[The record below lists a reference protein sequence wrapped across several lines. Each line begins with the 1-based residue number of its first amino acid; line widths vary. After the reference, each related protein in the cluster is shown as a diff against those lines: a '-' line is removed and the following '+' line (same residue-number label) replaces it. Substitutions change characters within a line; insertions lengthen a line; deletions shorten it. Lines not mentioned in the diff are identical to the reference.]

1 MPGQEKCN
9 CRKERGE
16 QSSLRRWA
24 SDWVSGKGSAVT
36 VSQFPLMFP
45 PPDDGPSL
53 SMSRFF
59 LPHLVVV
66 RSHMNSPGQAPVSLG
81 RQETKT
87 IVLLSLCFNFTLYCG
102 YIVCGR
108 ISHFFGH
115 IFSIMIITNSII
127 IAIFIMII

>member
-45 PPDDGPSL
+45 PPGDGPSL

-59 LPHLVVV
+59 LPHFSCCQK
-66 RSHMNSPGQAPVSLG
+66 SHEQPKAGSCQ
-81 RQETKT
+81 
-87 IVLLSLCFNFTLYCG
+87 
-102 YIVCGR
+102 
-108 ISHFFGH
+108 FGA
-115 IFSIMIITNSII
+115 SGK
-127 IAIFIMII
+127 

>member
-16 QSSLRRWA
+16 QSSLRRRA

-45 PPDDGPSL
+45 PPGDGPSL

-59 LPHLVVV
+59 LPRLVVV
-66 RSHMNSPGQAPVSLG
+66 RSHMNSPRQAPVSLG
-81 RQETKT
+81 RQENKNYCVAVFMLQFY
-87 IVLLSLCFNFTLYCG
+87 INLLLYSM
-102 YIVCGR
+102 R
-108 ISHFFGH
+108 
-115 IFSIMIITNSII
+115 
-127 IAIFIMII
+127 